1 MDQIQPATC
10 FYMSRAYLCI
20 CNHVSVAIGLLPV
33 AIFTIQIAVGNK
45 FCLVSGLLKFFFCQ
59 PLIQGTSEL
68 RTSLGPYE
76 PVYNCKF
83 HCLEME
89 FFLRV
94 KVTDKGEHH
103 TMCQVSAFL
112 LLQRESS
119 LFGVLEKQPA

>member
-1 MDQIQPATC
+1 MNQ
-10 FYMSRAYLCI
+10 CI
-20 CNHVSVAIGLLPV
+20 MANFIV
-33 AIFTIQIAVGNK
+33 
-45 FCLVSGLLKFFFCQ
+45 LKW
-59 PLIQGTSEL
+59 G
-68 RTSLGPYE
+68 
-76 PVYNCKF
+76 
-83 HCLEME
+83 

>member
-1 MDQIQPATC
+1 MNQ
-10 FYMSRAYLCI
+10 CI
-20 CNHVSVAIGLLPV
+20 
-33 AIFTIQIAVGNK
+33 IANFIV
-45 FCLVSGLLKFFFCQ
+45 LKWDF
-59 PLIQGTSEL
+59 
-68 RTSLGPYE
+68 
-76 PVYNCKF
+76 
-83 HCLEME
+83 